1 MHKRDKCQI
10 DSFET
15 HMKNVKPFV
24 DQLYVIP
31 STDPLLYIKSVV
43 SEQDIEQ
50 GSCCY
55 ARGDDMKEFP
65 GRWVHIKNGY
75 YGYY

>member
-1 MHKRDKCQI
+1 
-10 DSFET
+10 
-15 HMKNVKPFV
+15 MKNVKPFV

-31 STDPLLYIKSVV
+31 TTEHLLYIKSVV

-65 GRWVHIKNGY
+65 GR
-75 YGYY
+75 

>member
-1 MHKRDKCQI
+1 
-10 DSFET
+10 
-15 HMKNVKPFV
+15 MKNVKPFV

-31 STDPLLYIKSVV
+31 STEHLLYIKSVV

-65 GRWVHIKNGY
+65 GRCVHIKHGY
-75 YGYY
+75 FGYC